1 MNHAPSC
8 HFCNPTCIQ
17 PPYPSRAKPYEP
29 WYPRP
34 LSCTHPPRAVYRN
47 RRKHTER
54 RMMENNGSSRSE
66 VATLGGGCWCL
77 EAVYQELRGV
87 EKVESGYSGG
97 DVPNPTYRQVCSE
110 TTGHAEVVQVTFD
123 PDEVSYRD
131 ILEVYFTIHDPT
143 TLNRQ
148 GADVGTQYRSV
159 IFYHTEEQKRTAEEV
174 ISNLETEG
182 IWNSPIVTEVAP
194 FDEFYVA
201 EDYHQNYFRN
211 NGFQPYCQVI
221 IAPKV
226 AKFRKQNLDR
236 LRA

>member
-1 MNHAPSC
+1 M
-8 HFCNPTCIQ
+8 T
-17 PPYPSRAKPYEP
+17 
-29 WYPRP
+29 
-34 LSCTHPPRAVYRN
+34 TD
-47 RRKHTER
+47 ER
-54 RMMENNGSSRSE
+54 VNGSARE
-66 VATLGGGCWCL
+66 VATLGGGCFWCL

-97 DVPNPTYRQVCSE
+97 HVADPTYREVCSE

-123 PDEVSYRD
+123 PDVVSYRD
-131 ILEVYFTIHDPT
+131 ILEVYFSIHDPT

-159 IFYHTEEQKRTAEEV
+159 IFYHDDEQRAVAERV
-174 ISNLETEG
+174 ISDLESEG
-182 IWNSPIVTEVAP
+182 IWSDPIVTEVVP

-226 AKFRKQNLDR
+226 AKFRKQHLDR
-236 LRA
+236 LKA

>member
-1 MNHAPSC
+1 
-8 HFCNPTCIQ
+8 
-17 PPYPSRAKPYEP
+17 
-29 WYPRP
+29 
-34 LSCTHPPRAVYRN
+34 
-47 RRKHTER
+47 
-54 RMMENNGSSRSE
+54 MMENNGSSRTE
-66 VATLGGGCWCL
+66 VATLGGGCFWCL

-131 ILEVYFTIHDPT
+131 ILDVYFTIHDPT

-148 GADVGTQYRSV
+148 GADVGTQYRSA
-159 IFYHTEEQKRTAEEV
+159 IFYHSEEQKRVAEEA
-174 ISNLETEG
+174 ISDLDAEG
-182 IWNSPIVTEVAP
+182 IWNNPIVTEVVP

-201 EDYHQNYFRN
+201 EDYHQDYFRN

-226 AKFRKQNLDR
+226 AKFRKQHLER
-236 LRA
+236 LKA